1 MFVDN
6 ISNLNEEVVDI
17 SAVKGDST
25 IFIAD
30 LNSVSLSLVDD
41 INQVEIVYMSVTS
54 SSVNWGEKPKR
65 NKIFK
70 PFPTLQIMC
79 IEEQYQLYQQALSS
93 AVAGTSDKPKQY
105 NIGEDAVSCIS
116 PATNITIK

>member
-1 MFVDN
+1 MDN

-17 SAVKGDST
+17 STVKGDST
-25 IFIAD
+25 MFIAD

-41 INQVEIVYMSVTS
+41 ISQVEIVYMSVTS
-54 SSVNWGEKPKR
+54 SSVNWGEKTKR

-70 PFPTLQIMC
+70 PFQTVHIMR

-93 AVAGTSDKPKQY
+93 AAAGTGGVRTHIYK
-105 NIGEDAVSCIS
+105 IGEEDAVSCIS
-116 PATNITIK
+116 LALQI